1 VASTRDLDPRFG
13 PLAQAWYDFLR
24 SHDSRFVITSALRT
38 RAQQQALYERML
50 KQKAAGEPYLT
61 TLPPGRSLHE
71 RGLAVDI
78 ARFGVPA
85 ASDPL
90 LREAGA
96 LWRQIGGTWGGE
108 ADPVHF
114 GVPRSWW

>member
-1 VASTRDLDPRFG
+1 MAGTSGLDPRFRSI
-13 PLAQAWYDFLR
+13 AERWYTFLR
-24 SHDSRFVITSALRT
+24 AYDARFVVTSGLRT
-38 RAQQQALYERML
+38 RAEQQALYERMMRA
-50 KQKAAGEPYLT
+50 KNAGEPYLT
-61 TLPPGRSLHE
+61 TLPPGKSLHE

-96 LWRQIGGTWGGE
+96 VWRALGGTWGGD

-114 GVPRSWW
+114 GAPRSWW